1 MHKERKNQRTDRA
14 SDVGKAEAI
23 LPMPFAYLFER
34 FPSFTQ
40 TFCYREVLEMRRQ
53 GVAAPI
59 YSIRIPKDIPA
70 DCPEELARAVR
81 YLPEPDALAAEMKT
95 LRLLGR
101 YPWKVIQTLRGWGK
115 RPDKGRVMA
124 AAWLGKRLRAQGVRH
139 VHAHFA
145 GIAARTAYWL
155 KEFYGITFS
164 FTGHANDMFCETDF
178 PVTLGD
184 LVREAA
190 FVVAE
195 ADFSRDWLRRRH
207 PAHAAKIHRVYNGI
221 GSAGFL
227 QSNPAPG
234 RPRLVSVGRCIEK
247 KGFADLIDACALLRD
262 RGLDF
267 ECAIVGGGPL
277 EEALRARIAERG
289 LQGMVSLPGPLP
301 QEEVRTLLVN
311 ARVFVLACATESD
324 GGMDNFPTVIVE
336 AMAAG
341 LPVVSTRL
349 AAVPE
354 MVAQGVTGLL
364 VEEKQ
369 PRQLADALETILRD
383 PVLGE
388 RLGACGKTAAAERF
402 AVEVTVAELRKFLG
416 QVVCS

>member
-1 MHKERKNQRTDRA
+1 M
-14 SDVGKAEAI
+14 SS
-23 LPMPFAYLFER
+23 FAYLFER

-53 GVAAPI
+53 GVTAPL
-59 YSIRIPKDIPA
+59 YSIRRPKDIPK

-81 YLPEPDALAAEMKT
+81 YLPEPNALAEEMKT
-95 LRLLGR
+95 LHLLGR
-101 YPWKVIQTLRGWGK
+101 YPWKVIRTLSHWGK
-115 RPDKGRVMA
+115 RPDKGRVLA
-124 AAWLGKRLRAQGVRH
+124 AAWLGKRLQQEGVRH

-145 GIAARTAYWL
+145 GIAARTAYWI
-155 KEFYGITFS
+155 KAFYGITYS
-164 FTGHANDMFCETDF
+164 FTGHANDMFCTTDF
-178 PVTLGD
+178 PVTLDD

-190 FVVAE
+190 FVVTV
-195 ADFSRDWLRRRH
+195 ADFSRDWLLRRH

-221 GSAGFL
+221 GSDGFL
-227 QSNPAPG
+227 QARPAVG

-277 EEALRARIAERG
+277 EEPLRARIAERG
-289 LQGMVSLPGPLP
+289 LQGIVSLAGPQP
-301 QEEVRTLLVN
+301 QEEVRRLL
-311 ARVFVLACATESD
+311 ADATVFVLACATESD
-324 GGMDNFPTVIVE
+324 GGMDTLPTVIVE

-349 AAVPE
+349 AGVPE
-354 MVAQGVTGLL
+354 MVEHGVTGLL

-369 PRQLADALETILRD
+369 PHLLADALETILGNPAKR
-383 PVLGE
+383 E
-388 RLGACGKTAAAERF
+388 QWGARGKAAVAERF
-402 AVEVTVAELRKFLG
+402 AAEVTVAELRKLLNLG
-416 QVVCS
+416 GK

>member
-1 MHKERKNQRTDRA
+1 M
-14 SDVGKAEAI
+14 SS
-23 LPMPFAYLFER
+23 FAYLFER

-53 GVAAPI
+53 GVTAPL
-59 YSIRIPKDIPA
+59 YSIRRPKDIPK

-81 YLPEPDALAAEMKT
+81 YLPEPNALAEEMKT
-95 LRLLGR
+95 LHLLGR
-101 YPWKVIQTLRGWGK
+101 YPWKVIRTLSHWGK
-115 RPDKGRVMA
+115 RPDKGRVLA
-124 AAWLGKRLRAQGVRH
+124 AAWLGKRLQQEGVRH

-145 GIAARTAYWL
+145 GIAARTAYWI
-155 KEFYGITFS
+155 KAFYGITYS

-178 PVTLGD
+178 PVTLDD

-190 FVVAE
+190 FVVTV
-195 ADFSRDWLRRRH
+195 ADFSRDWLLLRH
-207 PAHAAKIHRVYNGI
+207 PSHAAKIHRVYNGI

-227 QSNPAPG
+227 QAHPAER

-247 KGFADLIDACALLRD
+247 KGFADLIDACAILRD

-277 EEALRARIAERG
+277 EEPLRARIAERG
-289 LQGMVSLPGPLP
+289 LQGIVSLPGPQP
-301 QEEVRTLLVN
+301 QEEVRRLLEN
-311 ARVFVLACATESD
+311 ATVFVLACATEPD
-324 GGMDNFPTVIVE
+324 GGMDTLPTVIVE

-349 AAVPE
+349 AGVPE
-354 MVAQGVTGLL
+354 MVEHGVTGLL

-369 PRQLADALETILRD
+369 PHLLADALETILSN
-383 PVLGE
+383 PVKGE
-388 RLGACGKTAAAERF
+388 QFGASGKAAVAERF
-402 AVEVTVAELRKFLG
+402 AVEVTVAELRKLLNRG
-416 QVVCS
+416 GK

>member
-1 MHKERKNQRTDRA
+1 M
-14 SDVGKAEAI
+14 SS
-23 LPMPFAYLFER
+23 FAYLFER

-53 GVAAPI
+53 GVTAPL
-59 YSIRIPKDIPA
+59 YSIRRPKDIPK

-81 YLPEPDALAAEMKT
+81 YLPEPNALAEEMKT
-95 LRLLGR
+95 LHLLGR
-101 YPWKVIQTLRGWGK
+101 YPWKVIRTLSHWGK
-115 RPDKGRVMA
+115 RPDKGRVLA
-124 AAWLGKRLRAQGVRH
+124 AAWLGKRLQQEGVRH

-145 GIAARTAYWL
+145 GIAARTAYWI
-155 KEFYGITFS
+155 KAFYGITYS

-178 PVTLGD
+178 PVTLDD

-190 FVVAE
+190 FVVTV
-195 ADFSRDWLRRRH
+195 ADFSRDWLVRRH

-221 GSAGFL
+221 GSDGFL
-227 QSNPAPG
+227 QARPAVG
-234 RPRLVSVGRCIEK
+234 RPHLVSVGRCIEK

-277 EEALRARIAERG
+277 EEPLRARIAERG
-289 LQGMVSLPGPLP
+289 LQGIVSLAGPQP
-301 QEEVRTLLVN
+301 QEEVRRLL
-311 ARVFVLACATESD
+311 ADATVFVLACATESD
-324 GGMDNFPTVIVE
+324 GGMDTLPTVIVE

-349 AAVPE
+349 AGVPE
-354 MVAQGVTGLL
+354 MVEHGVTGLL

-369 PRQLADALETILRD
+369 PHLLADALETILGNPAKR
-383 PVLGE
+383 E
-388 RLGACGKTAAAERF
+388 QWGARGKAAVAERF
-402 AVEVTVAELRKFLG
+402 AAEVTVAELRKLLNLG
-416 QVVCS
+416 GK